1 MPGEFYIKGKKE
13 KTDLSQVLAGI
24 TQLEATGDAIKAR
37 TDNLAG
43 EAPETRLNDRGLA
56 SGRVRHYFI
65 GSG

>member
-24 TQLEATGDAIKAR
+24 TQLESTGDAIKTR

-43 EAPETRLNDRGLA
+43 
-56 SGRVRHYFI
+56 
-65 GSG
+65 